1 MRFSVLGPLTV
12 STAAGDP
19 VDVPEAKVRALLAA
33 LLVHAGRTVSS
44 DLLVDHLWGDRVP
57 RNPAGALQTKVSRL
71 RGALERGESGAAELV
86 ESRAP
91 GYLLRTGAGDVDSHR
106 FIELTTSAYD
116 IGDPRTRSDLL
127 TDALALWKGDAF
139 ADLREVAF
147 LHSAAERLEEQRL
160 TALEARVE
168 ARLELDE
175 HHALTD
181 ELGELTARHPLRE
194 RLRAAHIRAL
204 YRAGRQSEALA
215 AYTALRKL
223 LADELGVDPGPELV
237 ALHQAVLAHDEALGT
252 APATR
257 RRGTGA
263 PSAPF
268 AGSPAPS
275 AGLTAPL
282 TGVSAPLA
290 GSPTSPTG
298 LSAPLSGLIGRT
310 RAVAAAA
317 ELLAAHRL
325 VTLTGPGGVGKTR
338 LAEEVAGR
346 VAGDYPDGVRMVGLA
361 GSLDVAEQLSAA
373 LGIREEGP
381 AGLEDAL
388 RSRRLLL
395 LLDNCEHVIDSAAD
409 VIRRVLGAAPGL
421 RVLATSQEPIGLAGE
436 AVWTVPPLAQ
446 ADAELLF
453 AQRAAAA
460 APGFTVTGDNAEA
473 VAEICRRLDRIP
485 LALELAAT
493 RVRALGVRELSARLD
508 DRFRLLDG
516 GHRGTPARQRTLRAV
531 IDWSWELLGDDERT
545 VLRRLSV
552 FADGC
557 ALEAAESVCGG
568 DTDVLGPLIRLVDRS
583 LVTVT
588 DGPRYRLPESVAA
601 YASERLAEADES
613 GTVGQRHHSYYA
625 GLVGRAAPLLHGPGQ
640 RQWVNRLDQ
649 ESANLR
655 TALERALRHGEPAA
669 AARMALAST
678 WYWFLRGR
686 LSEARR
692 SLGETLRVTGADRS
706 GQRSRIALWHEGFA
720 LLAGEARQGPVPKAG
735 RGAGGWGGDARAVWF
750 LGHSSLR
757 AGEDLARSEV
767 LVDRALTSFR
777 ADGDRWGIA
786 AALSTRAV
794 QRLLRG
800 DLAALRSDA
809 TDAHALFDE
818 LGDPWGRLQSSYP
831 LAALASITGDH
842 AHASALHEQGLR
854 LAEELGF
861 WADAADRLTGLGRVA
876 LLTGDFR
883 RAAALHRD
891 ARARAAEHGY
901 AAGEV
906 HAEIGLALGA
916 RREGDLDLAE
926 RYLRKTLAWHR
937 EVEFGPGPALLLAEL
952 GFLAEQRGDAAL
964 ALSLHQQGLAV
975 AREGGDPRAVALAH
989 EGLAGAHSLADRP
1002 ARAARLLGLAARA
1015 RERSGAPLPEAERG
1029 DVDRVT
1035 ARVLAAL
1042 GDEVFTAEFSAPGED
1057 APEPG
1062 HAGGPDGENG

>member
-12 STAAGDP
+12 LTAAGDP

-71 RGALERGESGAAELV
+71 RGALGRGESGAAELV

-91 GYLLRTGAGDVDSHR
+91 GYLLRTAAGDVDSHR
-106 FIELTTSAYD
+106 FTELTTSAYD
-116 IGDPRTRSDLL
+116 IEDPRTRSDLL

-147 LHSAAERLEEQRL
+147 LRSAAERLEEQRL
-160 TALEARVE
+160 TALEARAE
-168 ARLELDE
+168 SRLELGE

-237 ALHQAVLAHDEALGT
+237 ALHQAVLAHDETLGT

-257 RRGTGA
+257 GRGTGA
-263 PSAPF
+263 PAAPLTV
-268 AGSPAPS
+268 SPAPP
-275 AGLTAPL
+275 TEVPAP
-282 TGVSAPLA
+282 
-290 GSPTSPTG
+290 PTG
-298 LSAPLSGLIGRT
+298 LSAPLAGLIGRT

-421 RVLATSQEPIGLAGE
+421 SVLATSREPVGLAGE

-601 YASERLAEADES
+601 YATERLAEADES
-613 GTVGQRHHSYYA
+613 GAVGQRHHSYYA
-625 GLVGRAAPLLHGPGQ
+625 GLVERAAPRLHGPGQ

-655 TALERALRHGEPAA
+655 TALEWALRHGESAG

-686 LSEARR
+686 LGEARR
-692 SLGETLRVTGADRS
+692 SLGETLRATGADRS
-706 GQRSRIALWHEGFA
+706 GLRSRIALWHEGFA
-720 LLAGEARQGPVPKAG
+720 LLAGETRRGPVPGAG
-735 RGAGGWGGDARAVWF
+735 RGDGERAGDARAVWF

-767 LVDRALTSFR
+767 LVDRALTAFR

-794 QRLLRG
+794 QTLLRG

-818 LGDPWGRLQSSYP
+818 LGDPWGRLQTSYP

-842 AHASALHEQGLR
+842 AQASALHEQGLR

-883 RAAALHRD
+883 RAAELHRD

-901 AAGEV
+901 AAGEI

-952 GFLAEQRGDAAL
+952 GFLAEQRGDAPL
-964 ALSLHQQGLAV
+964 ALSLHRQGLAV

-989 EGLAGAHSLADRP
+989 EGLAGAHALADRP

-1035 ARVLAAL
+1035 ARVLTAL
-1042 GDEVFTAEFSAPGED
+1042 GSEVFTAEFSAPGED
-1057 APEPG
+1057 DPEPG
-1062 HAGGPDGENG
+1062 PDRGPSGEDD

>member
-1 MRFSVLGPLTV
+1 MAVGSRPLQQGPEKFRHPGADAL
-12 STAAGDP
+12 
-19 VDVPEAKVRALLAA
+19 VRAGVQEVVHRRPVHLHGSVVVGEPAVLDRLLAGGQDA
-33 LLVHAGRTVSS
+33 QAGGGAQDAADDVGRR
-44 DLLVDHLWGDRVP
+44 VDD
-57 RNPAGALQTKVSRL
+57 
-71 RGALERGESGAAELV
+71 
-86 ESRAP
+86 
-91 GYLLRTGAGDVDSHR
+91 
-106 FIELTTSAYD
+106 
-116 IGDPRTRSDLL
+116 
-127 TDALALWKGDAF
+127 
-139 ADLREVAF
+139 
-147 LHSAAERLEEQRL
+147 
-160 TALEARVE
+160 
-168 ARLELDE
+168 
-175 HHALTD
+175 
-181 ELGELTARHPLRE
+181 
-194 RLRAAHIRAL
+194 
-204 YRAGRQSEALA
+204 
-215 AYTALRKL
+215 
-223 LADELGVDPGPELV
+223 
-237 ALHQAVLAHDEALGT
+237 VLA
-252 APATR
+252 
-257 RRGTGA
+257 
-263 PSAPF
+263 
-268 AGSPAPS
+268 
-275 AGLTAPL
+275 
-282 TGVSAPLA
+282 V
-290 GSPTSPTG
+290 
-298 LSAPLSGLIGRT
+298 
-310 RAVAAAA
+310 V
-317 ELLAAHRL
+317 
-325 VTLTGPGGVGKTR
+325 
-338 LAEEVAGR
+338 
-346 VAGDYPDGVRMVGLA
+346 
-361 GSLDVAEQLSAA
+361 
-373 LGIREEGP
+373 
-381 AGLEDAL
+381 
-388 RSRRLLL
+388 
-395 LLDNCEHVIDSAAD
+395 
-409 VIRRVLGAAPGL
+409 
-421 RVLATSQEPIGLAGE
+421 
-436 AVWTVPPLAQ
+436 
-446 ADAELLF
+446 
-453 AQRAAAA
+453 QRAAAA
-460 APGFTVTGDNAEA
+460 APGFTVTGDDAEA

-625 GLVGRAAPLLHGPGQ
+625 ALVERAAPRLHGPGQ

-706 GQRSRIALWHEGFA
+706 GLRSRIALWHEGFA
-720 LLAGEARQGPVPKAG
+720 LLAGEARQGPVPEAG
-735 RGAGGWGGDARAVWF
+735 RGGGERGGNARAVWF

-757 AGEDLARSEV
+757 AGEDLARSEI

-809 TDAHALFDE
+809 TGAHTLFDE
-818 LGDPWGRLQSSYP
+818 LGDPWGLLQSSYP
-831 LAALASITGDH
+831 LAALASITGDY

-916 RREGDLDLAE
+916 RRAGDLDLAE
-926 RYLRKTLAWHR
+926 RYLRKTLDWHR

-989 EGLAGAHSLADRP
+989 EGLAGAHCLADRP

-1042 GDEVFTAEFSAPGED
+1042 GDEVFAAEFSAPGED
-1057 APEPG
+1057 DPEPG
-1062 HAGGPDGENG
+1062 HAGGPDGEDG

>member
-12 STAAGDP
+12 LTAAGDP

-71 RGALERGESGAAELV
+71 RGALARGESGAAELV

-106 FIELTTSAYD
+106 FTELTTSAYG
-116 IGDPRTRSDLL
+116 IEDPRTRSDLL

-160 TALEARVE
+160 TALEARAE
-168 ARLELDE
+168 SRLELGE

-237 ALHQAVLAHDEALGT
+237 ALHQAVLAHDETLGT

-257 RRGTGA
+257 RRGTDVLPA
-263 PSAPF
+263 PPT
-268 AGSPAPS
+268 GSPTP
-275 AGLTAPL
+275 LTALPAPL
-282 TGVSAPLA
+282 TG
-290 GSPTSPTG
+290 SPTPPTG
-298 LSAPLSGLIGRT
+298 LSAPLAGLIGRT

-346 VAGDYPDGVRMVGLA
+346 VAADYPDGVRMVGLA

-421 RVLATSQEPIGLAGE
+421 SVLATSREPIGLAGE

-601 YASERLAEADES
+601 YATERLAEADES
-613 GTVGQRHHSYYA
+613 GAVGQRHHSYYA
-625 GLVGRAAPLLHGPGQ
+625 GLVERAAPRLHGPGQ

-655 TALERALRHGEPAA
+655 TALEWALRHGESAG

-720 LLAGEARQGPVPKAG
+720 LLAGEDRRGPVPGAG
-735 RGAGGWGGDARAVWF
+735 RGDGERAGDARAVWF

-767 LVDRALTSFR
+767 LVDRALTAFR

-794 QRLLRG
+794 QTLLRG
-800 DLAALRSDA
+800 DLTALRRDA

-818 LGDPWGRLQSSYP
+818 LGDPWGRLQTSYP
-831 LAALASITGDH
+831 LAALASITGDY
-842 AHASALHEQGLR
+842 ARASALHEQGLR
-854 LAEELGF
+854 LAEDLGF

-876 LLTGDFR
+876 LLTGDFQ
-883 RAAALHRD
+883 RAAELHRD

-952 GFLAEQRGDAAL
+952 GFLAEQRGDAPL

-989 EGLAGAHSLADRP
+989 EGLAGAHALADRP

-1042 GDEVFTAEFSAPGED
+1042 GGEVFTAEFSAPGED
-1057 APEPG
+1057 DPEPG
-1062 HAGGPDGENG
+1062 PDGGPSGADS